1 MPKIYVI
8 FVSPKYQ
15 GNIGSLA
22 RIMKNFD
29 LEDLILVNPQTE
41 INDEAY
47 KYAMHGDNILKN
59 AKIVQAFDEAIKSMN
74 LVIGTSGIS
83 TMSEKHFLRIP
94 KSPEEVAEIISKY
107 NGNVAIVF
115 GREDI
120 GLLNEELEKVD
131 IFLHIKASEK
141 YPVLNITHAA
151 AIIFYELLKKNLN
164 IEGPRM
170 AEREDLDRLYNI
182 FVDII
187 EKTRYPE
194 HKKKNTYR
202 MIKKIIGRAGITSW
216 EYHVLIGVLKEIRDQ
231 LRQKNSP

>member
-1 MPKIYVI
+1 
-8 FVSPKYQ
+8 
-15 GNIGSLA
+15 
-22 RIMKNFD
+22 
-29 LEDLILVNPQTE
+29 VNPQTE

-151 AIIFYELLKKNLN
+151 AIIFYEIFKKNLN

>member
-151 AIIFYELLKKNLN
+151 AIIFYEIFKKNLN
-164 IEGPRM
+164 IEGPKM

>member
-1 MPKIYVI
+1 
-8 FVSPKYQ
+8 
-15 GNIGSLA
+15 
-22 RIMKNFD
+22 
-29 LEDLILVNPQTE
+29 
-41 INDEAY
+41 
-47 KYAMHGDNILKN
+47 
-59 AKIVQAFDEAIKSMN
+59 
-74 LVIGTSGIS
+74 
-83 TMSEKHFLRIP
+83 EKHFLRIP

-151 AIIFYELLKKNLN
+151 AIIFYEIFKKNLN

-231 LRQKNSP
+231 LRQKNSL

>member
-94 KSPEEVAEIISKY
+94 KSPEEVAEIITKY

-151 AIIFYELLKKNLN
+151 AIIFYEIFKKNLN

>member
-151 AIIFYELLKKNLN
+151 AIIFYEIFKKNLN